1 MSYSLLGSVI
11 NDTDLTADLANEA
24 YLGHSVSINDDGD
37 KVVVAAIEN
46 QGTRSRG
53 RVFAFQYSGGSWSAY
68 GDELQGPQ
76 DSVGSNHECT
86 ATDVDMNG
94 DGTIFISGHPLHDRG
109 TVQGNGNDREGC
121 VMIKKYNGGTSVW
134 DDYGPSFLTTL
145 PILEDG
151 NGDNLTVDRFGEM
164 VGITGDGNTIVMGAR
179 YSDEEGNNSGAAFTY
194 TYKIPS
200 GSEWSATP
208 NLVFKDGDGTQTG
221 GKSYWVLIGNAS
233 TNATSGGTTAP
244 NGISLVGTGA
254 GDLFG
259 SSVDINYTGTRI
271 AVGTVNEDAGGSNS
285 GMVRMYEY
293 NSGTDKWEQL
303 GQDLNGDSNN
313 DKFGYRLELNKTG
326 SRVAIATRGDGTSG
340 SGYAK
345 VYEYNSGTSQWD
357 LMGSNSVWDSGNTD
371 RGKFSIN
378 TDASATNNRFVSLN
392 DDGDVLAVG
401 HSIDNTVNVY
411 TWDGSAN
418 WTKVGSTLDDS
429 LGSVTSGDG
438 FGSTG
443 QLSKNGDYLIV
454 GSTFVDTGGT
464 DAGQFAIY
472 YNSSLSS
479 NSSDVST
486 SNVETAA
493 ASTTLKNEVVTEL
506 NSIAGVSIDADDI
519 SASVTTVSTQDNVDY
534 EFTVTIANVD
544 LSDLSGAEQTS
555 LINVLKSRYATDLGI
570 DSSRFTVTLREGS
583 IEADVEIGSTP
594 AEEGSGNGKTTVKL
608 NGKITIKGTGKL
620 TIK

>member
-11 NDTDLTADLANEA
+11 NDTGLTADLAAEA
-24 YLGHSVSINDDGD
+24 YLGNSVSINDDGD
-37 KVVVAAIEN
+37 KVVVAAWEN
-46 QGTRSRG
+46 GGTRSRG
-53 RVFAFQYSGGSWSAY
+53 RMFAFQYSGGSWSAY

-76 DSVGSNHECT
+76 DSVGSNHEGT
-86 ATDVDMNG
+86 AADVDMNG

-109 TVQGNGNDREGC
+109 TVQSSVNDREGA
-121 VMIKKYNGGTSVW
+121 VMIKKYNGGSSVW

-145 PILEDG
+145 PLLEDG
-151 NGDNLTVDRFGEM
+151 NGDSLTVDRFGEY

-179 YSDEEGNNSGAAFTY
+179 YSDEEGSNSGAAFTY

-233 TNATSGGTTAP
+233 TNATSGGKTAP

-326 SRVAIATRGDGTSG
+326 SRVAIATRQG
-340 SGYAK
+340 GYAK

-378 TDASATNNRFVSLN
+378 ADQGGSNNRFVSLN

-418 WTKVGSTLDDS
+418 WTKVGSTLDSS
-429 LGSVTSGDG
+429 LGSVSASDG
-438 FGSTG
+438 FGSAG

-493 ASTTLKNEVVTEL
+493 ASTTLKNEIVSDL

-519 SASVTTVSTQDNVDY
+519 SASTTTVSTQDNVDY
-534 EFTVTIANVD
+534 EFTVTIANVN

-555 LINVLKSRYATDLGI
+555 LINVLKSRYATDLSL
-570 DSSRFTVTLREGS
+570 DSSRFTITLREGS
-583 IEADVEIGSTP
+583 VEADVEIGSAP

-608 NGKITIKGTGKL
+608 SGKITIKGTGKL

>member
-11 NDTDLTADLANEA
+11 NDTDLTANLATEA
-24 YLGHSVSINDDGD
+24 NLGQSVSINDDGN
-37 KVVVAAIEN
+37 KVVVAAWEN
-46 QGTRSRG
+46 LGTRSRG
-53 RVFAFQYSGGSWSAY
+53 RIFAFQYSGGSWSAY
-68 GDELQGPQ
+68 GDELRGPQ
-76 DSVGSNHECT
+76 DSASGSNDKCT
-86 ATDVDMNG
+86 TNDVDMNG

-109 TVQGNGNDREGC
+109 TAQTANNREGC
-121 VMIKKYNGGTSVW
+121 VMIKKYNSGTSVW
-134 DDYGPSFLTTL
+134 DDYGPSILTTL
-145 PILEDG
+145 PLLEDG
-151 NGDNLTVDRFGEM
+151 NGDDLDVDRFGEQ
-164 VGITGDGNTIVMGAR
+164 VGITGDGNTIVIGAR
-179 YSDEEGNNSGAAFTY
+179 YSDVEGSNSGAAFTY

-200 GSEWSATP
+200 GAEWSATP
-208 NLVFKDGDGTQTG
+208 NLVFKDGDGTQIG
-221 GKSYWVLIGNAS
+221 GKYYWVLIGNAS
-233 TNATSGGTTAP
+233 TNATSGGKTAP

-271 AVGTVNEDAGGSNS
+271 AVGTTNEDDGGSDS
-285 GMVRMYEY
+285 GMVRIYEY

-303 GQDLNGDSNN
+303 GQDINGDSAN
-313 DKFGYRLELNKTG
+313 DRFGYRLELNKTG
-326 SRVAIATRGDGTSG
+326 SRVAIATREG
-340 SGYAK
+340 GYAK

-357 LMGSNSVWDSGNTD
+357 LMGSNNVWNSGNTD

-378 TDASATNNRFVSLN
+378 TDKSGNRNRFVSLN

-401 HSIDNTVNVY
+401 HSVDNSVNVY
-411 TWDGSAN
+411 QWDGSAN
-418 WTKVGSTLDDS
+418 WTKVGSTLDNS
-429 LGSVTSGDG
+429 LGSVSTDDG
-438 FGSTG
+438 FGASG

-454 GSTFVDTGGT
+454 GSIFADTGGT

-519 SASVTTVSTQDNVDY
+519 SASATTVSTQENVDY
-534 EFTVTIANVD
+534 EFTVTIANVN

-555 LINVLKSRYATDLGI
+555 LINVLKSRYATDLSI

-608 NGKITIKGTGKL
+608 SGKITIKGIGKL

>member
-11 NDTDLTADLANEA
+11 NDTDLTANLADEA
-24 YLGHSVSINDDGD
+24 YLGYSSSINDAGD
-37 KVVVAAIEN
+37 KVVVAAWEN
-46 QGTRSRG
+46 EGTNGRG
-53 RVFAFQYSGGSWSAY
+53 RIFAYQYSGGRWSAY
-68 GDELQGPQ
+68 GDELRGPE
-76 DSVGSNHECT
+76 DSVGGNHEGT
-86 ATDVDMNG
+86 AADVDMNG
-94 DGTIFISGHPLHDRG
+94 DGTIFISGHPSHDRG
-109 TVQGNGNDREGC
+109 TVQSNVADREGA
-121 VMIKKYNGGTSVW
+121 VMIKKYNSGTSVW

-145 PILEDG
+145 PFLEDG
-151 NGDNLTVDRFGEM
+151 NGDHLSVDKFGEM
-164 VGITGDGNTIVMGAR
+164 VGITGDGNTIIIGAR
-179 YSDEEGNNSGAAFTY
+179 YSDVEGNNSGAIFTY

-208 NLVFKDGDGTQTG
+208 NLVFKDGDVTQTG
-221 GKSYWVLIGNAS
+221 GKYYWVLIGNAS
-233 TNATSGGTTAP
+233 TNATSGGTTAQD
-244 NGISLVGTGA
+244 GISLVGTGT

-259 SSVDINYTGTRI
+259 ATVDINYTGSRI
-271 AVGTVNEDAGGSNS
+271 AVGIVNEDEGGLNS

-303 GQDLNGDSNN
+303 GQDLNGDVAS

-326 SRVAIATRGDGTSG
+326 SRVAIATRSG
-340 SGYAK
+340 GYAK
-345 VYEYNSGTSQWD
+345 VYEYNTGTSQWD

-378 TDASATNNRFVSLN
+378 TDSNAYSNRFVSLN

-401 HSIDNTVNVY
+401 HSVDNTVNVY
-411 TWDGSAN
+411 QWDGSSN
-418 WTKVGSTLDDS
+418 WTQVGGTLDSS
-429 LGSVTSGDG
+429 LGSVSAGDG
-438 FGSTG
+438 FGASG

-479 NSSDVST
+479 NSSDVSI

-493 ASTTLKNEVVTEL
+493 ASTTLKNEIVSDL
-506 NSIAGVSIDADDI
+506 NSIAGVSISASDI
-519 SASVTTVSTQDNVDY
+519 SASSTIISTQDNVDY

-555 LINVLKSRYATDLGI
+555 LINVLKSRYATDLSLE
-570 DSSRFTVTLREGS
+570 SSRFTITLREGS
-583 IEADVEIGSTP
+583 IEADVEIGSAP
-594 AEEGSGNGKTTVKL
+594 AESGSGNGKTTIKL
-608 NGKITIKGTGKL
+608 SGKITIKGIGKL

>member
-11 NDTDLTADLANEA
+11 NDTDLTADLAAEA
-24 YLGHSVSINDDGD
+24 YLGNSVSINDDGD
-37 KVVVAAIEN
+37 KVVVAAMEN

-53 RVFAFQYSGGSWSAY
+53 RMFAFQYSGGSWSAY

-76 DSVGSNHECT
+76 DSVGSNHEGT
-86 ATDVDMNG
+86 AADVDMNG

-109 TVQGNGNDREGC
+109 TVQSSVNDREGA
-121 VMIKKYNGGTSVW
+121 VMIKKYNGGSSVW

-145 PILEDG
+145 PLLEDG
-151 NGDNLTVDRFGEM
+151 NGDSLTVDRFGEY

-179 YSDEEGNNSGAAFTY
+179 YSDEEGSNSGAAFTY

-233 TNATSGGTTAP
+233 TNATSGGKTAP

-326 SRVAIATRGDGTSG
+326 SRVAIATRQG
-340 SGYAK
+340 GYAK

-378 TDASATNNRFVSLN
+378 ADQGGSNNRFVSLN

-418 WTKVGSTLDDS
+418 WTKVGSTLDSS
-429 LGSVTSGDG
+429 LGSVSASDG
-438 FGSTG
+438 FGSAG

-493 ASTTLKNEVVTEL
+493 ASTTLKNEIVSDL

-519 SASVTTVSTQDNVDY
+519 SASTTTVSTQDNVDY
-534 EFTVTIANVD
+534 EFTVTIANVN

-555 LINVLKSRYATDLGI
+555 LINVLKSRYATDLSL
-570 DSSRFTVTLREGS
+570 DSSRFTITLREGS
-583 IEADVEIGSTP
+583 VEADVEIGSAP

-608 NGKITIKGTGKL
+608 SGKITIKGTGKL

>member
-24 YLGHSVSINDDGD
+24 YLGFSSSINDDGD
-37 KVVVAAIEN
+37 KVVVTAWEN
-46 QGTRSRG
+46 RGTSSRG

-68 GDELQGPQ
+68 GDELRGPQ

-86 ATDVDMNG
+86 AQDVDMNG

-109 TVQGNGNDREGC
+109 TSQTNGNDREGC
-121 VMIKKYNGGTSVW
+121 VMIKKYNSGTSVW

-145 PILEDG
+145 PLLEDG
-151 NGDNLTVDRFGEM
+151 NGDSLTVDRFGEM
-164 VGITGDGNTIVMGAR
+164 VGITGDGNTIVIGAR
-179 YSDEEGNNSGAAFTY
+179 YSDVEGMNSGAALTY

-208 NLVFKDGDGTQTG
+208 NLVFKDGDGTQTE

-244 NGISLVGTGA
+244 DGISLVGTGT

-271 AVGTVNEDAGGSNS
+271 AVGTVGEDAGGSNS
-285 GMVRMYEY
+285 GMARIYEY

-303 GQDLNGDSNN
+303 GQDLNGDSAN
-313 DKFGYRLELNKTG
+313 DKFGHRLELNKTG
-326 SRVAIATRGDGTSG
+326 SRVAIATREG
-340 SGYAK
+340 GYAK
-345 VYEYNSGTSQWD
+345 VYEYNTGTSQWD

-378 TDASATNNRFVSLN
+378 TDVANENNRFVSLN

-401 HSIDNTVNVY
+401 HSTDNAVNVY
-411 TWDGSAN
+411 QWDGSSN
-418 WTKVGSTLDDS
+418 WTQVGSTLDSS
-429 LGSVTSGDG
+429 LGSVSAGDG
-438 FGSTG
+438 FGSSG
-443 QLSKNGDYLIV
+443 QLSKNGDYLII
-454 GSTFVDTGGT
+454 GSSLVDTGGT
-464 DAGQFAIY
+464 NAGQFAIY
-472 YNSSLSS
+472 YNSSLSP

-493 ASTTLKNEVVTEL
+493 ASTTLKNEIVSDL

-519 SASVTTVSTQDNVDY
+519 SASSTIISTQDNVDY
-534 EFTVTIANVD
+534 EFTVTIANVN

-555 LINVLKSRYATDLGI
+555 LINVLKSRYATDLSL

-583 IEADVEIGSTP
+583 IEADVEIGSAP

-608 NGKITIKGTGKL
+608 SGKITIKGTGKL

>member
-1 MSYSLLGSVI
+1 
-11 NDTDLTADLANEA
+11 
-24 YLGHSVSINDDGD
+24 
-37 KVVVAAIEN
+37 
-46 QGTRSRG
+46 
-53 RVFAFQYSGGSWSAY
+53 
-68 GDELQGPQ
+68 
-76 DSVGSNHECT
+76 
-86 ATDVDMNG
+86 MNG

-109 TVQGNGNDREGC
+109 TVQSGINDREGC
-121 VMIKKYNGGTSVW
+121 VMIKKYNGGSSVW

-145 PILEDG
+145 PLLEDG
-151 NGDNLTVDRFGEM
+151 NGDSLTVDRFGEY

-179 YSDEEGNNSGAAFTY
+179 YSDEEGSNSGAAFTY

-233 TNATSGGTTAP
+233 TNATSGGKTAP

-326 SRVAIATRGDGTSG
+326 SRVAIATRQG
-340 SGYAK
+340 GYAK

-378 TDASATNNRFVSLN
+378 ADQGGSNNRFVSLN

-418 WTKVGSTLDDS
+418 WTKVGSTLDSS
-429 LGSVTSGDG
+429 LGSVSASDG
-438 FGSTG
+438 FGSAG

-493 ASTTLKNEVVTEL
+493 ASTTLKNEIVSDL

-519 SASVTTVSTQDNVDY
+519 SASTTTVSTQDNVDY
-534 EFTVTIANVD
+534 EFTVTIANVN

-555 LINVLKSRYATDLGI
+555 LINVLKSRYATDLSL
-570 DSSRFTVTLREGS
+570 DSSRFTITLREGS
-583 IEADVEIGSTP
+583 VEADVEIGSAP

-608 NGKITIKGTGKL
+608 SGKITIKGTGKL

>member
-11 NDTDLTADLANEA
+11 NDTDLTADLSSGDPEA
-24 YLGHSVSINDDGD
+24 RLGHSVSINDDGD
-37 KVVVAAIEN
+37 KVVAVALESS
-46 QGTRSRG
+46 GPKGRG
-53 RVFAFQYSGGSWSAY
+53 RIFAFQYSGGSWSAY
-68 GDELQGPQ
+68 GDELRGPQ
-76 DSVGSNHECT
+76 DTASGSDDTCVTH
-86 ATDVDMNG
+86 DVKMNG

-109 TVQGNGNDREGC
+109 TNQTGNNSEGA
-121 VMIKKYNGGTSVW
+121 VMIKKYNSGTSVW
-134 DDYGPSFLTTL
+134 DDYGPSILTTL
-145 PILEDG
+145 PLLEDV
-151 NGDNLTVDRFGEM
+151 NGDDTDVDRFGEA
-164 VGITGDGNTIVMGAR
+164 VGITGDGNTIVIGAR
-179 YSDEEGNNSGAAFTY
+179 YSDVEGSNSGAAFTY

-221 GKSYWVLIGNAS
+221 GKYYWVLIGNAS
-233 TNATSGGTTAP
+233 TNATSGGKTAP
-244 NGISLVGTGA
+244 NGISLVGTGT

-271 AVGTVNEDAGGSNS
+271 AVGTTNEDAGGTDS
-285 GMVRMYEY
+285 GMVRIYEY

-303 GQDLNGDSNN
+303 GQDLNGDSAN

-326 SRVAIATRGDGTSG
+326 SRVAIATREG
-340 SGYAK
+340 GYAK
-345 VYEYNSGTSQWD
+345 VYEYNTGTSQWE
-357 LMGSNSVWDSGNTD
+357 LMGSNNVWNSSNTD

-378 TDASATNNRFVSLN
+378 TDNSAANNRFVSLN

-401 HSIDNTVNVY
+401 HSTDNTVNVY
-411 TWDGSAN
+411 QWDGSSN
-418 WTKVGSTLDDS
+418 WTQVGSTLDSS
-429 LGSVTSGDG
+429 LGSVSAGDG
-438 FGSTG
+438 FGASG

-454 GSTFVDTGGT
+454 GSTLVDTGGT
-464 DAGQFAIY
+464 NAGQFAIY

-486 SNVETAA
+486 SNVETAS

-519 SASVTTVSTQDNVDY
+519 SASATTVSTQENVDY
-534 EFTVTIANVD
+534 EFTVTIANVN

-583 IEADVEIGSTP
+583 IEADVEIGSAP
-594 AEEGSGNGKTTVKL
+594 AQSGSGNGKTTVKL
-608 NGKITIKGTGKL
+608 LGRITVKGTGKL

>member
-11 NDTDLTADLANEA
+11 NDTGLTADLAAEA
-24 YLGHSVSINDDGD
+24 YLGNSVSINDDGD
-37 KVVVAAIEN
+37 KVVVAAWEN
-46 QGTRSRG
+46 GGTRSRG
-53 RVFAFQYSGGSWSAY
+53 RMFAFQYSGGSWSAY

-76 DSVGSNHECT
+76 DSVGSNHEGT
-86 ATDVDMNG
+86 AADVDMNG

-109 TVQGNGNDREGC
+109 TVQSSVNDREGA
-121 VMIKKYNGGTSVW
+121 VMIKKYNGGSSVW

-145 PILEDG
+145 PLLEDG
-151 NGDNLTVDRFGEM
+151 NGDSLTVDRFGEY

-179 YSDEEGNNSGAAFTY
+179 YSDVEGNNSGAAFTY

-233 TNATSGGTTAP
+233 TNATSGGKTAP

-326 SRVAIATRGDGTSG
+326 SRVAIATRQG
-340 SGYAK
+340 GYAK

-378 TDASATNNRFVSLN
+378 ADQGGSNNRFVSLN

-418 WTKVGSTLDDS
+418 WTKVGSTLDSS
-429 LGSVTSGDG
+429 LGSVSASDG
-438 FGSTG
+438 FGSAG

-493 ASTTLKNEVVTEL
+493 ASTTLKNEIVSDL

-519 SASVTTVSTQDNVDY
+519 SASTTTVSTQDNVDY
-534 EFTVTIANVD
+534 EFTVTIANVN

-555 LINVLKSRYATDLGI
+555 LINVLKSRYATDLSL
-570 DSSRFTVTLREGS
+570 DSSRFTITLREGS
-583 IEADVEIGSTP
+583 VEADVEIGSAP

-608 NGKITIKGTGKL
+608 SGKITIKGTGKL